1 MQTDRQGGFCW
12 LVLALWLGIGTASA
26 AEIRNVAA
34 YQQADRLVVSYDLED
49 DNPVDPGEL
58 AKTCAATTR
67 PERCIEASGNPVAA
81 LFAINGR
88 LYSNETLRLEGD
100 VGRKVEPG
108 KNRRFSWN
116 IPRDFPQG
124 VTADVLVNVTLSPKK
139 LREADVVSLS
149 DQQTEIF
156 GRIDA
161 ERIVVAE
168 ANRRLAF
175 SPAVQRLANRVDD
188 IIKSS
193 YATEPDEALL
203 EKSRYY
209 CARFSGGNVAK
220 EELAA
225 QWEKRRSNPPP
236 LVGDDTHAKYFTCL
250 LGSLDPHSDYL
261 TPEAFNE
268 LKVGTKGEFGGLGIE
283 LTMKN
288 GVPAVVAPIEDTP
301 AFRAGILAGDQIM
314 EIDGKPTTGMTLTD
328 AVKLM
333 RGLKGTRITLTLQR
347 ERQAAL
353 VRVDLVRDVIMV
365 RSVRSKSLSEGFGY
379 IRITQFQERTAD
391 DVGTA
396 LASLKAQNGG
406 DLKGLV
412 LDLRNDPGGLLN
424 SAINVASR
432 FIDSGLIVSTRGR
445 ERSANQQF
453 PALRIAK
460 EPAYPIAVLIN
471 GGSASASEIV
481 AGALQDHRRAIVV
494 GSQSFGKGTVQT
506 VLPLDQGAVK
516 LTTALYYTPSGKSIQ
531 QIGIVPDIPLDQDA
545 TLDEGSIAF
554 AQRLLREQP
563 ATRNLAVQKD
573 RIEQLKIDEFFSL
586 YKNAVRASVVGPPN
600 PATSLAGARPAA
612 RPDTGPVA
620 VAPSA
625 DPSAIDRPDEHRVAL
640 VIGNS
645 VYPSAPLKNPVND
658 ARAIS
663 AKFRALGF
671 DVITRENVK
680 QKDMTRA
687 ITQFGEKLARSGTVG
702 IFFYAGHGM
711 QVRGKNYLIPVDAQI
726 SSEASVR
733 SEAVDVDSL
742 LEQLATSALGIVILD
757 ACRNNPFE
765 RKFRGSTGGLAQ
777 MDAPKGILIAYAT
790 APGKVASDGD
800 GRNGL
805 YTQEF
810 LRMLD
815 EPGLKVEDVFK
826 RVRRRVADATADQQV
841 PWESSSLT
849 GDFYFVRNAQAT
861 TEGRAPD
868 AELLFWQSI
877 RESRDAEDFNAY
889 LRKYPAGQFSD
900 IARNRLKALPGNKRR

>member
-1 MQTDRQGGFCW
+1 MKPDRQGRLPW
-12 LVLALWLGIGTASA
+12 LALLLCLSTGITSA

-34 YQQADRLVVSYDLED
+34 HQQAERMVVTYDLDD
-49 DNPVDPGEL
+49 DNPAD
-58 AKTCAATTR
+58 AKACDAAPR
-67 PERCIEASGNPVAA
+67 PELCKEMLGTSVAA
-81 LFAINGR
+81 LFAIDGR
-88 LYSNETLRLEGD
+88 LYPHDALRLEGD
-100 VGRKVEPG
+100 VGRKVAPG
-108 KNRRFSWN
+108 KGKRFSWN
-116 IPRDFPQG
+116 VLQDFPQG
-124 VTADVLVNVTLSPKK
+124 INAEILLTVMPSPKK
-139 LREADVVSLS
+139 LRESDVVSLS
-149 DQQTEIF
+149 DQQAEIF
-156 GRIDA
+156 RRIDA
-161 ERIVVAE
+161 ERIAVAE
-168 ANRRLAF
+168 ANRRLVF
-175 SPAVQRLANRVDD
+175 SPATQRLAGRIDEIV
-188 IIKSS
+188 KSA

-209 CARFSGGNVAK
+209 CARFSAGNVAR

-225 QWEKRRSNPPP
+225 QWEKRKSSPPP
-236 LVGDDTHAKYFTCL
+236 VISEGTQEKYFNCL
-250 LGSLDPHSDYL
+250 LGSLDPHSAYL
-261 TPEAFNE
+261 TPEAFTE

-283 LTMKN
+283 LTLKG

-301 AFRAGILAGDQIM
+301 AFRAGILAGDLIL
-314 EIDGKPTTGMTLTD
+314 EIDGKPTTGMTLND

-333 RGLKGTRITLTLQR
+333 RGQRGTRITLTIQR
-347 ERQAAL
+347 EGQAAPLRVEL
-353 VRVDLVRDVIMV
+353 VRAVIMV
-365 RSVRSKSLSEGFGY
+365 RSVRFRPLADGYGY
-379 IRITQFQERTAD
+379 IRIAQFQERTAD
-391 DVGTA
+391 DVGNA
-396 LASLKAQNGG
+396 LAALKAESGG
-406 DLKGLV
+406 ELKGLV

-424 SAINVASR
+424 SAISVASR
-432 FIDSGLIVSTRGR
+432 FIDAGLIVSTQGR
-445 ERSANQQF
+445 ERDANRQY

-460 EPAYPIAVLIN
+460 EAAYPIAVLIN

-481 AGALQDHRRAIVV
+481 AGALQDHRRATIV
-494 GSQSFGKGTVQT
+494 GAQSFGKGTVQT
-506 VLPLDQGAVK
+506 IVPIDQAALK
-516 LTTALYYTPSGKSIQ
+516 LTTAGYYTPNGKSIQ
-531 QIGIVPDIPLDQDA
+531 QIGIVPDILLDQDA
-545 TLDEGSIAF
+545 TLEEGSVAF
-554 AQRLLREQP
+554 AQRLLRETS
-563 ATRNLAVQKD
+563 ATRNLAVRKD
-573 RIEQLKIDEFFSL
+573 RVEQLKVEEFFAL
-586 YKNAVRASVVGPPN
+586 YKNAVRAGVAVGSPSA
-600 PATSLAGARPAA
+600 ATSVAAAKPAPRPAA
-612 RPDTGPVA
+612 KPT
-620 VAPSA
+620 A
-625 DPSAIDRPDEHRVAL
+625 DHLEEHRVAL

-645 VYPSAPLKNPVND
+645 AYPSAALKNPVND

-687 ITQFGEKLARSGTVG
+687 ITQFGEKLSRSGTVG
-702 IFFYAGHGM
+702 IFYYAGHGM

-765 RKFRGSTGGLAQ
+765 RRFRGGSGGLAQ

-849 GDFYFVRNAQAT
+849 GDFYFVRSAQAAQGVP
-861 TEGRAPD
+861 EGRTAD

-877 RESRDAEDFNAY
+877 RESRDADDFNAY
-889 LRKYPAGQFSD
+889 LKKYPNGQFAD
-900 IARNRLKALPGNKRR
+900 IAKNRLKALAGGKRR

>member
-1 MQTDRQGGFCW
+1 MQTDRRGGFRW
-12 LVLALWLGIGTASA
+12 LRLLPLLVLLLATGTTPA

-34 YQQADRLVVSYDLED
+34 YQQADRLIVSYDLED
-49 DNPVDPGEL
+49 GNPVD
-58 AKTCAATTR
+58 AKECASALR
-67 PERCIEASGNPVAA
+67 PELCRQALGSQVAA

-88 LYSNETLRLEGD
+88 LYSHESLRLEGD

-108 KNRRFSWN
+108 KGRRFAW
-116 IPRDFPQG
+116 PVLQDFPQG
-124 VTADVLVNVTLSPKK
+124 ITTEILVNVAISPKR
-139 LREADVVSLS
+139 LREKDVVSLG

-156 GRIDA
+156 RRIDT
-161 ERIVVAE
+161 ERIAVAE
-168 ANRRLAF
+168 ANRSLVFGTA
-175 SPAVQRLANRVDD
+175 AKRLANKIDD
-188 IIKSS
+188 TVKAS

-209 CARFSGGNVAK
+209 CARFFDGNVAT
-220 EELAA
+220 EQLAA
-225 QWEKRRSNPPP
+225 SWEKSKTGPPP
-236 LVGDDTHAKYFTCL
+236 QVTDESHAKYFSCL
-250 LGSLDPHSDYL
+250 LRSLDPHSDYL
-261 TPEAFNE
+261 TPEAFRE
-268 LKVGTKGEFGGLGIE
+268 LKVETKGEFGGLGME

-288 GVPAVVAPIEDTP
+288 GVPAVVSPIEDTP
-301 AFRAGILAGDQIM
+301 AFRAGILTGDQIL
-314 EIDGKPTTGMTLTD
+314 EIDGKSTRGMTLID
-328 AVKLM
+328 AVRLL
-333 RGLKGTRITLTLQR
+333 RGQKGTRITLTLQR
-347 ERQAAL
+347 EGNAL
-353 VRVDLVRDVIMV
+353 PLRVELVRDVIVV
-365 RSVRSKSLSEGFGY
+365 RSVRSRLLDDGYGY
-379 IRITQFQERTAD
+379 IRIAQFQERTAD
-391 DVGTA
+391 DVGAA
-396 LASLKAQNGG
+396 LESLKAGNGG
-406 DLKGLV
+406 TLKGLV
-412 LDLRNDPGGLLN
+412 LDLRNDPGGLLS
-424 SAINVASR
+424 SAVSVASR
-432 FIDSGLIVSTRGR
+432 FIESGLIVSMQGR
-445 ERSANQQF
+445 ERSSNHQY
-453 PALRIAK
+453 PAQRITK
-460 EPAYPIAVLIN
+460 EAAYPIVVLIN
-471 GGSASASEIV
+471 GGSASAAEIV
-481 AGALQDHRRAIVV
+481 AGALQDHRRAVIV
-494 GSQSFGKGTVQT
+494 GARSFGKGSVQT
-506 VLPLDQGAVK
+506 ILPIEQGAIK
-516 LTTALYYTPSGKSIQ
+516 LTTAIYYTPNGRSLQ
-531 QIGIVPDIPLDQDA
+531 QVGIEPDIPLDQDA

-554 AQRLLREQP
+554 AQRLLRESSG
-563 ATRNLAVQKD
+563 TRNLVVLKD
-573 RIEQLKIDEFFSL
+573 RLEQLKIEEFHAL
-586 YKNAVRASVVGPPN
+586 YKNAVRASVAVGVPSA
-600 PATSLAGARPAA
+600 ATSLAAARPAP
-612 RPDTGPVA
+612 RPAAT
-620 VAPSA
+620 SA
-625 DPSAIDRPDEHRVAL
+625 THDRADEHRVAL

-645 VYPSAPLKNPVND
+645 AYPSAALKNPVND

-671 DVITRENVK
+671 DVITRENVR

-765 RKFRGSTGGLAQ
+765 RKFRGSAGGLAQ

-849 GDFYFVRNAQAT
+849 GDFYFVGNPLAAAESRT
-861 TEGRAPD
+861 PE

-889 LRKYPAGQFSD
+889 LRKYPVGQFSD
-900 IARNRLKALPGNKRR
+900 IARNRLKTLSAGKRR

>member
-1 MQTDRQGGFCW
+1 MKIARQGAW
-12 LVLALWLGIGTASA
+12 RWLALLSWLAIGAAPA
-26 AEIRNVAA
+26 AEIRNVTAS
-34 YQQADRLVVSYDLED
+34 QQGDRLVVTYDLVD
-49 DNPVDPGEL
+49 DNQIDPKEF
-58 AKTCAATTR
+58 AKACASTTR
-67 PERCIEASGNPVAA
+67 PEQCLEGLDNPVVA

-88 LYSNETLRLEGD
+88 LYPHETLRLDGD

-108 KNRRFSWN
+108 KGRRFSWDM
-116 IPRDFPQG
+116 PKDFPRG
-124 VTADVLVNVTLSPKK
+124 IAGEVFVNVTISPKK
-139 LREADVVSLS
+139 LRESDVVSLS
-149 DQQTEIF
+149 DQQAEIF
-156 GRIDA
+156 RRIDA
-161 ERIVVAE
+161 ERIAVAD

-175 SPAVQRLANRVDD
+175 SPAAQRLANRIDE
-188 IIKSS
+188 ILGSS
-193 YATEPDEALL
+193 YVTEPDAALL

-209 CARFSGGNVAK
+209 CARFSAGNVAR

-225 QWEKRRSNPPP
+225 QWEKRKSAPPP
-236 LVGDDTHAKYFTCL
+236 QVAEATQEKYFNCL
-250 LGSLDPHSDYL
+250 LGSLDPHSGYL
-261 TPEAFNE
+261 SPEAFNE

-283 LTMKN
+283 VGMKK
-288 GVPAVVAPIEDTP
+288 GIPVVVAPIEDTP
-301 AFRAGILAGDQIM
+301 AFRAGILAGDLIL
-314 EIDGKPTTGMTLTD
+314 EIDGKPTTGMTLND

-333 RGLKGTRITLTLQR
+333 RGLKGTRLTLTLRR
-347 ERQAAL
+347 EGQAAPI
-353 VRVDLVRDVIMV
+353 RVDLVRAVIMV
-365 RSVRSKSLSEGFGY
+365 RSVRSRLLGDGFGY
-379 IRITQFQERTAD
+379 IRIAQFQERTAD
-391 DVGTA
+391 DVGNA
-396 LASLKAQNGG
+396 LAALKVENGG
-406 DLKGLV
+406 ELKGLV

-424 SAINVASR
+424 SAISVASR
-432 FIDSGLIVSTRGR
+432 FIDAGLIVSTQGR
-445 ERSANQQF
+445 DRDANRQF

-481 AGALQDHRRAIVV
+481 AGALQDHKRATIV
-494 GSQSFGKGTVQT
+494 GAPSFGKGTVQT
-506 VLPLDQGAVK
+506 IVPIDQAALR
-516 LTTALYYTPSGKSIQ
+516 LTTAGYYTPSGRSIQ
-531 QIGIVPDIPLDQDA
+531 QIGIAPDIALDADA
-545 TLDEGSIAF
+545 TAGDGSIVF
-554 AQRLLREQP
+554 AQRLLRE
-563 ATRNLAVQKD
+563 AAGTRNLVVRNDEVD
-573 RIEQLKIDEFFSL
+573 RLKVEEFFTL
-586 YKNAVRASVVGPPN
+586 YKNAVRASVAVGL
-600 PATSLAGARPAA
+600 PAAATTLAAARPSSRPAA
-612 RPDTGPVA
+612 KPA
-620 VAPSA
+620 V
-625 DPSAIDRPDEHRVAL
+625 DRPGEHRVAL

-645 VYPSAPLKNPVND
+645 AYPSAALKNPVND

-663 AKFRALGF
+663 AKFRSLGF

-702 IFFYAGHGM
+702 IFYYAGHGM

-765 RKFRGSTGGLAQ
+765 RRFRGSTGGLAQ

-849 GDFYFVRNAQAT
+849 GDFYFAGGAPLV
-861 TEGRAPD
+861 EGAAPD
-868 AELLFWQSI
+868 PELLFWQSI
-877 RESRDAEDFNAY
+877 RESRDAGDFSAY
-889 LRKYPAGQFSD
+889 LKKFPDGQFAE
-900 IARNRLKALPGNKRR
+900 IARNRLKALAAGKRR